1 MRVDKQGRPERRTT
15 LPTLRRR
22 VEVSSRDIA
31 ERQPSAASAARP
43 AKSRRAAEQAM
54 PTRQQVLRQMGD
66 EDLMEQFQ
74 TGVVE
79 AYDLLVGRYKDPLSN
94 YLYRFLGDMKEV
106 EDLLQETFLRV
117 YRNRHS
123 YRRIAKFST
132 WLYTIAGNLA
142 RSEYRK
148 RKRRKVFSLQAVNR
162 DDEEY
167 EVEIPDE
174 TFSPDRH
181 TESVFQGRY
190 IHEALK
196 RIPSEFREVVV
207 LRDIQQLAY
216 EEIADITGLPMGT
229 VKSRIN
235 RGRTKLQVMLEEVYP
250 FVRSASEAE
259 EVEEI

>member
-1 MRVDKQGRPERRTT
+1 M
-15 LPTLRRR
+15 PTLKKQTF
-22 VEVSSRDIA
+22 A
-31 ERQPSAASAARP
+31 KASARP
-43 AKSRRAAEQAM
+43 QTPSSKNHG
-54 PTRQQVLRQMGD
+54 VLAQMND
-66 EDLMEQFQ
+66 EDLMSQFQ
-74 TGVVE
+74 MGTVE
-79 AYDLLVGRYKDPLSN
+79 AFDILVSRYRDPLSN
-94 YLYRFLGDMKEV
+94 YIYRFLGDMKEC

-148 RKRRKVFSLQAVNR
+148 RKRRRVYSLQSVNR

-174 TFSPDRH
+174 TFSPDKHAESTIQDRH
-181 TESVFQGRY
+181 IQ
-190 IHEALK
+190 EALGQ
-196 RIPSEFREVVV
+196 IPEEFREVVV
-207 LRDIQQLAY
+207 LRDVQQLAY

-235 RGRTKLQVMLEEVYP
+235 RGRTKLQGILKDVYSP
-250 FVRSASEAE
+250 
-259 EVEEI
+259 VEL

>member
-1 MRVDKQGRPERRTT
+1 MTPLKKQTFT
-15 LPTLRRR
+15 KA
-22 VEVSSRDIA
+22 A
-31 ERQPSAASAARP
+31 ERPQTPASKNHA
-43 AKSRRAAEQAM
+43 
-54 PTRQQVLRQMGD
+54 VLAQMSD
-66 EDLMEQFQ
+66 EDLMSQFQ
-74 TGVVE
+74 MGTVE
-79 AYDLLVGRYKDPLSN
+79 AFDLLVGRYHDPLTN
-94 YLYRFLGDMKEV
+94 YIYRFLGDMKEC

-148 RKRRKVFSLQAVNR
+148 RKRRRLYSLQSVNR

-174 TFSPDRH
+174 TFLPDKH
-181 TESVFQGRY
+181 AEGTIQDRY
-190 IHEALK
+190 IQDALAQ
-196 RIPSEFREVVV
+196 IPEEFREVVV
-207 LRDIQQLAY
+207 LRDVQQLAY

-235 RGRTKLQVMLEEVYP
+235 RGRTKLQGILRDVYVP
-250 FVRSASEAE
+250 AEA
-259 EVEEI
+259 

>member
-1 MRVDKQGRPERRTT
+1 M
-15 LPTLRRR
+15 PTLKKQTFAKA
-22 VEVSSRDIA
+22 A
-31 ERQPSAASAARP
+31 ERTQTPSSKNHA
-43 AKSRRAAEQAM
+43 
-54 PTRQQVLRQMGD
+54 VLVQMTD
-66 EDLMEQFQ
+66 EDLMSQFQ
-74 TGVVE
+74 MGTVE
-79 AYDLLVGRYKDPLSN
+79 AFDILVGRYHDPLTN
-94 YLYRFLGDMKEV
+94 YIYRFLGDIKEC

-148 RKRRKVFSLQAVNR
+148 RKRRRLYSLQSVNR

-174 TFSPDRH
+174 TFLPDKH
-181 TESVFQGRY
+181 AEGTIQDRY
-190 IHEALK
+190 IQDALAQ
-196 RIPSEFREVVV
+196 IPEEFREVVV
-207 LRDIQQLAY
+207 LRDVQQLAY

-235 RGRTKLQVMLEEVYP
+235 RGRTKLQGILKDVYSP
-250 FVRSASEAE
+250 VEA
-259 EVEEI
+259 

>member
-1 MRVDKQGRPERRTT
+1 M
-15 LPTLRRR
+15 PTLKKQTF
-22 VEVSSRDIA
+22 A
-31 ERQPSAASAARP
+31 KAASLP
-43 AKSRRAAEQAM
+43 QTPSSKNHG
-54 PTRQQVLRQMGD
+54 VLVLMND
-66 EDLMEQFQ
+66 EDLMSQFQ
-74 TGVVE
+74 MGTVE
-79 AYDLLVGRYKDPLSN
+79 AFDILVGRYHDPLTN
-94 YLYRFLGDMKEV
+94 YIYRFLGDMKEC

-148 RKRRKVFSLQAVNR
+148 RKRRRLYSLQSVNR

-174 TFSPDRH
+174 TFSPDKHAESTIQDRH
-181 TESVFQGRY
+181 IQ
-190 IHEALK
+190 EALGQ
-196 RIPSEFREVVV
+196 IPEEFREVVV
-207 LRDIQQLAY
+207 LRDVQQLAY

-235 RGRTKLQVMLEEVYP
+235 RGRTKLQGLLRDVYVM
-250 FVRSASEAE
+250 SED
-259 EVEEI
+259 